1 MINLHSSLTSLFL
14 FPLLFSLVACGS
26 PAAPGGPQASAPP
39 ALEGSSKPA
48 KGQARAAISSREAT
62 HEVDVAQRYAPSQR
76 QARAP
81 SQSELYAV
89 VTADPDP
96 AARRAA
102 IDGLGDDL
110 SASSELLRAL
120 GADEEPVVR
129 RWAALALERRANPA
143 LASALRQA
151 AISETDLAVR
161 HILERALT
169 RTGG

>member
-1 MINLHSSLTSLFL
+1 
-14 FPLLFSLVACGS
+14 
-26 PAAPGGPQASAPP
+26 
-39 ALEGSSKPA
+39 
-48 KGQARAAISSREAT
+48 
-62 HEVDVAQRYAPSQR
+62 VDVAQRYAPSQR